1 MKFFPYTDNCR
12 LNKILKTSEH
22 RSISL
27 IVLLLIFSFLFLLGY
42 LYENGKGVPQDYK
55 EAVKRYRLAAEN
67 GDAEAQNNMGVMY
80 EKGRAVPQNDK
91 EALKWFRL
99 AAEQGLAEAQND
111 LGYMYKEGQGVTQD
125 YKEALKWYRL
135 AAEQGHAEA
144 RKKIKRLDLEPKPKA
159 KVFS

>member
-55 EAVKRYRLAAEN
+55 EA
-67 GDAEAQNNMGVMY
+67 
-80 EKGRAVPQNDK
+80 
-91 EALKWFRL
+91 LKWFRL
-99 AAEQGLAEAQND
+99 AAEQGVTEAQFG
-111 LGYMYKEGQGVTQD
+111 LGLMYAHGRGVPQD
-125 YKEALKWYRL
+125 VKEALKWYRL
-135 AAEQGHAEA
+135 AAEKGNAAA
-144 RKKIKRLDLEPKPKA
+144 RKMIKKLDG
-159 KVFS
+159 SN

>member
-1 MKFFPYTDNCR
+1 MKKDEQFH
-12 LNKILKTSEH
+12 KT
-22 RSISL
+22 IK
-27 IVLLLIFSFLFLLGY
+27 
-42 LYENGKGVPQDYK
+42 N
-55 EAVKRYRLAAEN
+55 
-67 GDAEAQNNMGVMY
+67 
-80 EKGRAVPQNDK
+80 
-91 EALKWFRL
+91 ALKWFRL

-144 RKKIKRLDLEPKPKA
+144 RKKIKRLELEPKPKA

>member
-55 EAVKRYRLAAEN
+55 EAVKRYRLAAE
-67 GDAEAQNNMGVMY
+67 
-80 EKGRAVPQNDK
+80 
-91 EALKWFRL
+91 
-99 AAEQGLAEAQND
+99 QGLAEAQND

-144 RKKIKRLDLEPKPKA
+144 RKKIKRLELEPKPKA